1 MSFKDN
7 LLKKI
12 TIDRF
17 ARQVI
22 NSLKPLDNTP
32 GVDRES
38 MKRLLEFSPYQYR
51 RERDLDL
58 HIKSDVSES
67 GKILVLD
74 NELAIYNTT
83 VEDVALRKSPTI
95 KEMINIRNAIKIL
108 NDSDVVVSKKE
119 DSIKTIQ
126 KECIQTLDLYFESSD
141 IETIEKN
148 GVEAFEG
155 NNPEGVLECLSLF
168 TELLDYTSAPKSIQ
182 VANHYM
188 AGSLTKKDDGQI
200 IWGPLIIYNS
210 TYNIIKFMGE
220 PLDISDEPQK
230 EYLNRVIVGKEK
242 ATTEGVAVFICLRDA
257 VTELRL

>member
-1 MSFKDN
+1 MPFKDN

-22 NSLKPLDNTP
+22 SSLKVLDPPLK
-32 GVDRES
+32 VDRDT

-58 HIKSDVSES
+58 YIKSDVSES

-126 KECIQTLDLYFESSD
+126 RECIETLDLHFEISD
-141 IETIEKN
+141 IAAIEKN

-168 TELLDYTSAPKSIQ
+168 TELLDYTSVPKSIK
-182 VANHYM
+182 VGNHYM
-188 AGSLTKKDDGQI
+188 AGSLTKKDDAQI
-200 IWGPLIIYNS
+200 TLGPMIIYNI
-210 TYNIIKFMGE
+210 THNIIKFMGE
-220 PLDISDEPQK
+220 PLDISDESQK
-230 EYLNRVIVGKEK
+230 EYLNQVISGKKK
-242 ATTEGVAVFICLRDA
+242 AAAEGPAVFNCLKDA
-257 VTELRL
+257 VTQLRL